1 VNAAEKKKLKSQA
14 HALKPVVTIG
24 QLGLTEAVIK
34 ETDIAL
40 NAHELI
46 KIKIRA
52 NKEQRLEIQ
61 HQLCQETHAEP
72 VQMIGQIAVIYRKNL
87 DK

>member
-1 VNAAEKKKLKSQA
+1 MNAAEKKKLKSQA

-24 QLGLTEAVIK
+24 QLGLTDAVIK
-34 ETDIAL
+34 ETNIAL

-46 KIKIRA
+46 KIKIRTD
-52 NKEQRLEIQ
+52 KDQRLEIQ
-61 HQLCQETHAEP
+61 HQLCLKTEAEP
-72 VQMIGQIAVIYRKNL
+72 VQMIGQIAVIYRKNP